1 MMIGSV
7 ITLSASPAASPD
19 LGRPNSRISRAKTNR
34 PATIEGSA
42 VAAAATVRTRFASRP
57 GDSFMNTAQA
67 MPSGTVMIRVMVICS
82 AVPITAW
89 RTPPIVIGWTGP
101 ATRRS
106 CV

>member
-7 ITLSASPAASPD
+7 MMLSAKAAASPD
-19 LGRPNSRISRAKTNR
+19 LGSPNSRMSSAKTNR

-67 MPSGTVMIRVMVICS
+67 MPSGTVMARVMVICS
-82 AVPITAW
+82 TVPTTAC
-89 RTPPIVIGWTGP
+89 RTPPIEIGWTGP